1 MGFRQS
7 HVLSLDEHTWVRQNV
22 LRLRLAH
29 GPRER
34 NAVAVPRGEGQLD
47 ELSLARLALL
57 LDVSPRELATRP
69 EDLAARLREKLS
81 HAAQLAGAEAE
92 EDACTQAEAAWQ
104 EALRLA
110 FPLFAGQAADFL
122 ARQALRA
129 RRPLDAITWVLRALT
144 TPLGADAAH
153 RSDMVS
159 RLGAALMLTERYDV
173 ANAVLCSVA
182 DRHSPADSQVLIA
195 HAASLLLQGR
205 FDESVQA
212 YSRVLEASGNLAPR
226 AEAQAWIGYGAALGL
241 VGNVSG
247 ALTASLRVDEI
258 RQREL
263 MPDLLTGLNANELWC
278 AALAAPWRD
287 ARRLILEV
295 LHDTHDPFAR
305 ANLYD
310 TLVFVLCRGR
320 DWPAVWSTCTEG
332 LAILRQGGG
341 GSRMLKARFLWARAV
356 AARHLGRDGALQDRE
371 WAEDLFDLVGS
382 RGHLSALPLW
392 PDDPR
397 SAGAAS
403 LLDGPDDALD
413 LCQGVVRCESEPHRA
428 RPPLGFEP

>member
-7 HVLSLDEHTWVRQNV
+7 HVLSLDEHAWVRQNV
-22 LRLRLAH
+22 LRLRLSH

-34 NAVAVPRGEGQLD
+34 NAVAVPRGDGQLD

-57 LDVSPRELATRP
+57 LGVSPRDLATRP

-81 HAAQLAGAEAE
+81 HATQLAGAAAE
-92 EDACTQAEAAWQ
+92 EGARAEAEAAWQ

-122 ARQALRA
+122 ARQALQT

-173 ANAVLCSVA
+173 ANAVLRSVA
-182 DRHSPADSQVLIA
+182 DLHSPANSQALIA

-205 FDESVQA
+205 FDESAQA

-241 VGNVSG
+241 VGDVPG
-247 ALTASLRVDEI
+247 ALTASARVDEI
-258 RQREL
+258 RQRER

-278 AALAAPWRD
+278 AALAAPWSD
-287 ARRLILEV
+287 ARRLILDA
-295 LHDTHDPFAR
+295 LHDAHDSFAR

-332 LAILRQGGG
+332 LALLRQGGG

-382 RGHLSALPLW
+382 RGHLSALPPW
-392 PDDPR
+392 PDDPP
-397 SAGAAS
+397 SAGVAS
-403 LLDGPDDALD
+403 LLDGPDDAVD
-413 LCQGVVRCESEPHRA
+413 LCQSVVRRESEPHRA